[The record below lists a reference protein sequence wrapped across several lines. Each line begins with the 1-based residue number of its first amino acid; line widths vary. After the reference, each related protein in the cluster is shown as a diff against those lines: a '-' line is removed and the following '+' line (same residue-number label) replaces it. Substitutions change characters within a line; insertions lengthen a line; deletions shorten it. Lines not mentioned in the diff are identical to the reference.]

1 MRALLAGLFAL
12 LVMTP
17 ASATLRPSD
26 TASSAAAMN
35 WINAYRAH
43 PDPNNVPEVMR
54 ALSRLGAF
62 NDPDQSGAYVGF
74 LAGAL
79 AANPERAETLIA
91 QSLQMRRQDSWVVV
105 RAIAYSGLPNWRELL
120 RHFVG
125 RMPDR
130 QPLIERYLAGKLPR
144 LDQLDITPSPS
155 GWQRF
160 VAHFRIGKAK
170 HKVALEP
177 SPEALDILWG
187 YYFATG
193 GYGPIVRMIDLLPW
207 SDDRDDAARLTV
219 GSMAK
224 YTLARNASH
233 DQELL
238 AMLKSLRQARHQPK
252 ETVKVLDDI
261 IAAAENVDSGGIRQQ
276 ALAAIEELKRKGPAY
291 KRDVSWWGYV
301 GQSTVAAGCIA
312 AAVAGQVEFGL
323 PCVIGG
329 PTLSAATNFWVN
341 QP

>member
-1 MRALLAGLFAL
+1 MRTLMTGLFAL
-12 LVMTP
+12 LLMAP
-17 ASATLRPSD
+17 A
-26 TASSAAAMN
+26 TAAPRLPDIASTTAAMS
-35 WINAYRAH
+35 WINAYRAQ
-43 PDPNNVPEVMR
+43 PDPKNVPAVMR
-54 ALSRLGAF
+54 DLSNLGAF
-62 NDPDQSGAYVGF
+62 NDPDQAGPYVGF

-79 AANPERAETLIA
+79 AANPERAETMVA
-91 QSLQMRRQDSWVVV
+91 QSLKMRGQDSWVVV
-105 RAIAYSGLPNWRELL
+105 RAIAYSGLPNWQELL
-120 RHFVG
+120 RHFAG

-144 LDQLDITPSPS
+144 LDQLTITPSPS

-177 SPEALDILWG
+177 SPEVLDVLWG

-193 GYGPIVRMIDLLPW
+193 GYGPIMQMIALLPW

-224 YTLARNASH
+224 FTLARNASH
-233 DQELL
+233 DAALL
-238 AMLKSLRQARHQPK
+238 GMLKSLRVARHQPK
-252 ETVKVLDDI
+252 ETVKALDEI
-261 IAAAENVDSGGIRQQ
+261 IAAAENVDSGAIRQQ
-276 ALAAIEELKRKGPAY
+276 ALAAIDDLKRKGPAY
-291 KRDVSWWGYV
+291 KRDASWWGYV
-301 GQSTVAAGCIA
+301 GQSTFAAGCIA
-312 AAVAGQVEFGL
+312 AAVASQAAFGL

-329 PTLSAATNFWVN
+329 PTLSAATNFWTN